1 MNIHSLQAVPARLA
15 QVRAVMA
22 REHLDAYIVLSS
34 DPHLSE
40 YPPARWQS
48 RAFLSGFTGSA
59 GTLIV
64 TNDFAGVW
72 VDSRYWTQAETQLA
86 GSGAARMKITAQSAV
101 PYLDWLLAH
110 IPAGGTIGVDGGVL
124 SLACAHTLLDACNA
138 RDIALRPIDLLEI
151 DPALWPDRPPLPIN
165 PVFEHTLPYAGAPRG
180 YSLQPGLHCACV
192 DWPGIG
198 HIIRCT
204 GQNARAIGRI
214 TGCARSASCAI

>member
-86 GSGAARMKITAQSAV
+86 GSGAARMKS
-101 PYLDWLLAH
+101 PRNPRFH
-110 IPAGGTIGVDGGVL
+110 I
-124 SLACAHTLLDACNA
+124 
-138 RDIALRPIDLLEI
+138 
-151 DPALWPDRPPLPIN
+151 W
-165 PVFEHTLPYAGAPRG
+165 
-180 YSLQPGLHCACV
+180 
-192 DWPGIG
+192 
-198 HIIRCT
+198 
-204 GQNARAIGRI
+204 
-214 TGCARSASCAI
+214 TGCWRISRQAEQLASMEAS

>member
-64 TNDFAGVW
+64 TNDFAG
-72 VDSRYWTQAETQLA
+72 
-86 GSGAARMKITAQSAV
+86 SGAARMKITAQSAV

-124 SLACAHTLLDACNA
+124 SLACAHTLLD
-138 RDIALRPIDLLEI
+138 
-151 DPALWPDRPPLPIN
+151 
-165 PVFEHTLPYAGAPRG
+165 
-180 YSLQPGLHCACV
+180 
-192 DWPGIG
+192 
-198 HIIRCT
+198 
-204 GQNARAIGRI
+204 
-214 TGCARSASCAI
+214 

>member
-1 MNIHSLQAVPARLA
+1 MIYEYSFVAGSARA
-15 QVRAVMA
+15 SCAGA
-22 REHLDAYIVLSS
+22 RCHGTRTSGCLYCAFVH
-34 DPHLSE
+34 PHLSE
-40 YPPARWQS
+40 YSPARLPS
-48 RAFLSGFTGSA
+48 RAVFSGFTGSA

-138 RDIALRPIDLLEI
+138 RDIA
-151 DPALWPDRPPLPIN
+151 
-165 PVFEHTLPYAGAPRG
+165 
-180 YSLQPGLHCACV
+180 
-192 DWPGIG
+192 
-198 HIIRCT
+198 
-204 GQNARAIGRI
+204 
-214 TGCARSASCAI
+214 

>member
-64 TNDFAGVW
+64 THDFAGVW
-72 VDSRYWTQAETQLA
+72 VDSRYWTQAETQLV

-124 SLACAHTLLDACNA
+124 SLACAHTL
-138 RDIALRPIDLLEI
+138 
-151 DPALWPDRPPLPIN
+151 
-165 PVFEHTLPYAGAPRG
+165 PYAGAPRADKLARIRAAMREHG
-180 YSLQPGLHCACV
+180 ADWHFLSTLDDIAWLLNMRGADIPYNPVFIAHALIGPESATLFVAPGKMPAPLAESLAAH
-192 DWPGIG
+192 
-198 HIIRCT
+198 
-204 GQNARAIGRI
+204 
-214 TGCARSASCAI
+214 